1 MTKQTSGPEIVP
13 STPRTHVLG
22 VDGTRLTLDGRPFPL
37 TGVSFF
43 NALYN
48 PTFNRSPEERER
60 WLRTFR
66 DWGVN
71 ALRAWCQW
79 DFAPPRNFI
88 DTAPDHSLYTDA
100 GDLRAAHVQT
110 LLDLCAAADALGMV
124 LEVTLFSHE
133 KRPQLPEDVLERGAR
148 AVAERLVPYRNAI
161 VQLWNEDST
170 AWERLHRAVKAVD
183 PARLVTSSPGFSSVL
198 GTDEHNRA
206 MDLLTPHTV
215 RRSAERPFWEVAPE
229 QVRGLIERFGK
240 PVIDDEPARSG
251 PTQFGGIE
259 GGTKPE
265 WHVAAID
272 GTRAAGGYS
281 IYHHDMFQYGYDS
294 PLTPPSGI
302 PEPDW
307 SPFHRVVFEHLRRT
321 RPAGV

>member
-1 MTKQTSGPEIVP
+1 LRES
-13 STPRTHVLG
+13 HV
-22 VDGTRLTLDGRPFPL
+22 
-37 TGVSFF
+37 
-43 NALYN
+43 A
-48 PTFNRSPEERER
+48 
-60 WLRTFR
+60 
-66 DWGVN
+66 
-71 ALRAWCQW
+71 
-79 DFAPPRNFI
+79 
-88 DTAPDHSLYTDA
+88 
-100 GDLRAAHVQT
+100 T
-110 LLDLCAAADALGMV
+110 LLDLCTAADALGVV

-148 AVAERLVPYRNAI
+148 SATERLVPYRNVI

-170 AWERLHRAVKAVD
+170 AWERLFRAVKETD
-183 PARLVTSSPGFSSVL
+183 PARLVTSSPGGSNVL
-198 GTDEHNRA
+198 GTDEHNTT

-229 QVRGLIERFGK
+229 QVKGLIERFAK
-240 PVIDDEPARSG
+240 PVLDDEPARSG

-265 WHVAAID
+265 WHIAAME

-321 RPAGV
+321 KAGVA

>member
-1 MTKQTSGPEIVP
+1 MTTGF
-13 STPRTHVLG
+13 PRFTHTLG
-22 VDGTRLTLDGRPFPL
+22 VQGTRLTMDGRPFPL

-43 NALYN
+43 NAVYN
-48 PTFNRSPEERER
+48 PTFNRSAGERER
-60 WLRTFR
+60 WLRTFL

-71 ALRAWCQW
+71 TLRVWCQW

-88 DTAPDHSLYTDA
+88 DTAPDHSVYTDDGA
-100 GDLRAAHVQT
+100 LREPHVHT
-110 LLDLCAAADALGMV
+110 LLDLCAATQVLGLA

-148 AVAERLVPYRNAI
+148 AVAERLVPYRHAI

-170 AWERLHRAVKAVD
+170 AWERLFQAVKATD
-183 PARLVTSSPGFSSVL
+183 PARLVTSSPGGSNVL
-198 GTDEHNRA
+198 GTDEHNEA

-215 RRSAERPFWEVAPE
+215 RRSPDRPFWVVAPE
-229 QVRGLIERFGK
+229 QVRGLIERFQK

-265 WHVAAID
+265 WHVAAIK

-281 IYHHDMFQYGYDS
+281 VYHHDMFYPQSEAFVELSWTDADD
-294 PLTPPSGI
+294 
-302 PEPDW
+302 E
-307 SPFHRVVFEHLRRT
+307 
-321 RPAGV
+321 AGAAEAIQEAAG

>member
-1 MTKQTSGPEIVP
+1 MNDRP
-13 STPRTHVLG
+13 STHTLSI
-22 VDGTRLTLDGRPFPL
+22 DGTRLLLDGRPFPL

-48 PTFNRSPEERER
+48 PTFNRSDDDRR
-60 WLRTFR
+60 HRLTVFR
-66 DWGVN
+66 DWGIN
-71 ALRAWCQW
+71 TLRVWCQW

-88 DTAPDHSLYTDA
+88 DVAPDRSMYTDRGEVREEHFA
-100 GDLRAAHVQT
+100 TLAALVTQ
-110 LLDLCAAADALGMV
+110 ADALGMV
-124 LEVTLFSHE
+124 VEVTLFSHE
-133 KRPQLPEDVLERGAR
+133 KKEQLPAEALERGAR
-148 AVAERLVPYRNAI
+148 GVAERLRPHRNVI

-170 AWERLHRAVKAVD
+170 EWERLLRAVREAD
-183 PARLVTSSPGFSSVL
+183 PARLVTSSPGVANVL

-229 QVRGLIERFGK
+229 QIRGLIERFGK

-259 GGTKPE
+259 GGTQPE
-265 WHVAAID
+265 QHIRAID
-272 GTRAAGGYS
+272 GTRAVGGYPV
-281 IYHHDMFQYGYDS
+281 YHHDMFQYGYDS

-307 SPFHRVVFEHLRRT
+307 SPFHRKVFEHLRAT
-321 RPAGV
+321 KAW